1 MHVPLDLVSPEI
13 AASHRADA
21 EQAAMRSVARLVH
34 REARMRRRLDR
45 VNGRLA
51 GRIGR

>member
-1 MHVPLDLVSPEI
+1 MHVPLDLVSAEI
-13 AASHRADA
+13 AVSHRADA
-21 EQAAMRSVARLVH
+21 EQAAMRSIARLMH